1 MTCPMSRE
9 ERRRRQKYPMKC
21 SLTPRLQHKSR
32 VLHESPRCDPVHM
45 SREPHLCSLCKSLIQ
60 CKGCS
65 AEHKQTPTALFLFSE
80 RGRPAPKVSVSL
92 WVGGLSWARISC
104 KHTSSTTPR
113 GGLSIEPGGRESQG
127 SLPLSSFPSAWL
139 GCPRFC
145 RFIFSAAEPHTEAIT
160 IMRWGEMLEMLAR
173 RSGARR
179 ER

>member
-1 MTCPMSRE
+1 MSDEQGRKE
-9 ERRRRQKYPMKC
+9 AMGQKIPNEMFLDTKA
-21 SLTPRLQHKSR
+21 SAQSR
-32 VLHESPRCDPVHM
+32 VLHESLRCAPVHM

-65 AEHKQTPTALFLFSE
+65 VEHRQTLTALFLFSE
-80 RGRPAPKVSVSL
+80 RGRPAPKVSVSP

-113 GGLSIEPGGRESQG
+113 GGLSIELGGRESQG

-145 RFIFSAAEPHTEAIT
+145 PFIFLQQSLTQ
-160 IMRWGEMLEMLAR
+160 RQ
-173 RSGARR
+173 
-179 ER
+179 